1 MTMAFVALILGLV
14 GILIL
19 FTIVY
24 PKYYKSK
31 INKNLASGKP
41 IRTIEPIYIYGGL
54 MFLIIIILGI
64 TTLTSIRTLESN
76 VSVLSSKVQSLEF
89 DNKRLLEDVWTL
101 DENVNRAITANSY
114 IQFIEFEVIDEV
126 ENETDMY
133 NVKLTFLLTKNSE
146 GSDVYL
152 VIESNSGTESYPLE
166 ELSSRQSI
174 ELQLGLKEDYTLYI
188 EVDNGIETE
197 VYDFEPFNLYY
208 YLMDR
213 FSVYL
218 EFDTQGDEAIFNY
231 YINNSWE
238 NPSVGVP
245 VEGLKIEEVHVVIKS
260 NDIIISDEKYTTAN
274 VASSHSEIYSRL
286 FKYDMGG
293 DLSGSFQIIITITDN
308 YGIVYSNIPT
318 QR

>member
-41 IRTIEPIYIYGGL
+41 IRTIEPVYIYGGL

-76 VSVLSSKVQSLEF
+76 ISVLSSKVQSLEF
-89 DNKRLLEDVWTL
+89 NNKRLLEEVWTL
-101 DENVNRAITANSY
+101 DENVNRAITADSY
-114 IQFIEFEVIDEV
+114 IQFIEFEVVDEV

-133 NVKLTFLLTKNSE
+133 NVKLTFLLTENSE
-146 GSDVYL
+146 GSDVNL
-152 VIESNSGTESYPLE
+152 VIESDSGTESYPLE

-174 ELQLGLKEDYTLYI
+174 ELQLGLKEDYTIYV

-218 EFDTQGDEAIFNY
+218 DFEVQDDEAIYNY
-231 YINNSWE
+231 YISNSWE
-238 NPSVGVP
+238 NPSDGVP
-245 VEGLKIEEVHVVIKS
+245 IEGLKIEEIHVVIKS
-260 NDIIISDEKYTTAN
+260 NDVIVSDEKYTTAN
-274 VASSHSEIYSRL
+274 VVSSHSEIYSRL
-286 FKYDMGG
+286 FRYDISGG
-293 DLSGSFQIIITITDN
+293 SGSSQIIITITDN